1 MPPCPPDPAHLLPIS
16 EYTSMTISANSL
28 ASPPMRS
35 GYILLDM

>member
-1 MPPCPPDPAHLLPIS
+1 
-16 EYTSMTISANSL
+16 MTISANSL